1 MEEAEVAAKESDN
14 QDKVAENDLHENE
27 KTTIFQLPTEI
38 IQHIVSYLSLK
49 DICQLGATCR
59 HGHSLTHDEQFWQF
73 QVRKEFGLFF
83 TTDLSKVME
92 ALSKPSKYPVEGLA
106 YDPRL
111 QGNREIQVIYSPEFR
126 RIMIERNGKAKQDP
140 FRAMLENSIKDILP
154 RLLAFYVSLP
164 AEEQCSARLVLF
176 GPGIESV
183 NTKLLVHKI
192 VNARSSTFDAVEFI
206 KGLPGGIGSGVRIN
220 YKHMYNFD
228 LMCLYSNSESIR
240 ESVYMNR
247 SSARLEP
254 DINRMLV
261 KDSSNGKLAIQPS
274 IVKLLPTIHALV
286 FAVDT
291 SVSSR
296 DLVGEEVEVMRKE
309 LSLMQ
314 ESMSKFH
321 QSTPLL
327 VLACRSTAVEGSIFM
342 TLQDIVVGLQLDNL
356 KSPWGVFEVCCENM
370 RGVEKGLDWVLH
382 HLAKKRR
389 EWTYHTMQGQN
400 G

>member
-1 MEEAEVAAKESDN
+1 
-14 QDKVAENDLHENE
+14 
-27 KTTIFQLPTEI
+27 
-38 IQHIVSYLSLK
+38 
-49 DICQLGATCR
+49 
-59 HGHSLTHDEQFWQF
+59 
-73 QVRKEFGLFF
+73 
-83 TTDLSKVME
+83 ME

-240 ESVYMNR
+240 ESIYRNR

-296 DLVGEEVEVMRKE
+296 DVVVEEVEVMRKE
-309 LSLMQ
+309 LGLMQ
-314 ESMSKFH
+314 EVDIV
-321 QSTPLL
+321 T
-327 VLACRSTAVEGSIFM
+327 SIF
-342 TLQDIVVGLQLDNL
+342 
-356 KSPWGVFEVCCENM
+356 
-370 RGVEKGLDWVLH
+370 
-382 HLAKKRR
+382 
-389 EWTYHTMQGQN
+389 
-400 G
+400 